1 MAVKPI
7 SKKEGNRSTYFP
19 ISKPLNFRSTPRNP
33 KLKSSSNLKLA
44 AAKIKTKTL
53 MLRMNPKQQIPG
65 VSGKSRV

>member
-1 MAVKPI
+1 MVVKPI

-33 KLKSSSNLKLA
+33 RIKSSSNLKLE